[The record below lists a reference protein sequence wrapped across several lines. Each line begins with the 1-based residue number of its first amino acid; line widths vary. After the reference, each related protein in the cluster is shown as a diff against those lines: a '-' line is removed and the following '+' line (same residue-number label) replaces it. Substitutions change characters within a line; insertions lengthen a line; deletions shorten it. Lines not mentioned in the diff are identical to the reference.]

1 MSKWK
6 LLISL
11 ILGLAVVFNQSG
23 IVNAAPPFQDGTFIA
38 GTIRNIEVQTDA
50 DTGDQ
55 TVVVTLLVNGES
67 QSLRLSVETAIGLF
81 LVDEDL
87 VVDDSMIDTDVE
99 IYESS
104 VIPDETPVEEKQHP
118 VGAKIAEFFSGLIDA
133 DYEMIMSSHSD
144 GLGFGV
150 ITQALWMTQKL
161 GGDDTL
167 FQDILDAKLNNDD
180 YSMITLPDGTFPQNW
195 GQFKKAVLKGEDDDS
210 LGDVMSDKEEKD
222 DALENLRNRK
232 PENLGNGNGKPENPG
247 NGYGKPENPGNRN
260 GNSNGNGKP
269 STPPGQDKNKN
280 KQNNGIGKP

>member
-6 LLISL
+6 LLLSL

-38 GTIRNIEVQTDA
+38 GTIQNIVAQTDA

-81 LVDEDL
+81 LIDENL

-99 IYESS
+99 IDLST

-118 VGAKIAEFFSGLIDA
+118 VGAKIAEFFSGLIDV

-195 GQFKKAVLKGEDDDS
+195 GQFKKAVLKGEDENS
-210 LGDVMSDKEEKD
+210 LGDVMSDKEEND
-222 DALENLRNRK
+222 DALENLGNRK
-232 PENLGNGNGKPENPG
+232 PENLG
-247 NGYGKPENPGNRN
+247 NGYGKPENPGNGNGQPENPGN
-260 GNSNGNGKP
+260 GNGNRNENGKP